1 MKAPF
6 SLTTMFRNPIFW
18 LGAVMCLLGLIV
30 LNFNGPNWKKS
41 IINSDGRGYYYFL
54 PAISSGDKTY
64 EATLEAEKQIV
75 GNSAPQLYILKTDS
89 GKHINKCYPG
99 VALLQSPFYLL
110 ASGIDYLSGAS
121 FNGYS
126 DTHLLAFFW
135 GSMFYVFLSMV
146 FFKKALTLF
155 FGSTKYT
162 WLVSILL
169 VFGTNVWY
177 QAFFYC
183 GLSHHYG
190 LFLFALF
197 CWNVLRYKQAVR
209 LRYLVYAGGILGL
222 LFLVRPTN
230 VMVLG
235 FLPFLFGTWDS
246 FVKAF
251 KRLFQFRNG
260 HLISFLIAWGI
271 VGAILPLVTYWQ
283 TGHFFYWSYQGEGFD
298 FRGKHLVETWFS
310 YRTGIFVLT
319 PITLLALIGLFHWLR
334 KNSYLFIAWLL
345 PFVVITYVLSS
356 WWCWDY
362 QSFFGHRGFTEF
374 QFLFSFPLLF
384 SFQVMKSS
392 TWKYSLLGLVLGYM
406 GIRSYQKITVIYNQ
420 QRFTSYTYWK
430 SLFDFNDKIHDKY
443 AVFTNCQPYG
453 RVIHSEELVQK
464 ALRYEEFDSRKE
476 FGQQIKYVFK
486 DKRKNIRYFA
496 ELHVNKQLLDNT
508 DWRDVIITFAGE
520 SSKGEI
526 VHYSSFPMYHFYKE
540 AKKEWTVFD
549 IQEEYYPFSDGTE
562 TMTIYIWNKGKK
574 QFKVD
579 DFRIGLKKI
588 DNQK

>member
-6 SLTTMFRNPIFW
+6 SLTTLLRNPIFW

-54 PAISSGDKTY
+54 PAISSGDNTY
-64 EATLEAEKQIV
+64 ESTLEAEKQIV

-89 GKHINKCYPG
+89 GKRINKCYPG

-126 DTHLLAFFW
+126 DTHILAFFW

-155 FGSTKYT
+155 FGSSKYT

-197 CWNVLRYKQAVR
+197 CWNVLRYKQDVR
-209 LRYLVYAGGILGL
+209 LRYLIYAGGILGL

-246 FVKAF
+246 FVEAF
-251 KRLFQFRNG
+251 KRLFRVRNG
-260 HLISFLIAWGI
+260 HLITFLIAWGA

-319 PITLLALIGLFHWLR
+319 PITLLALIGLFYWLR
-334 KNSYLFIAWLL
+334 RNSYLFIVWLL
-345 PFVVITYVLSS
+345 PFVAITYVLSS

-384 SFQVMKSS
+384 SLQVIKSS
-392 TWKYSLLGLVLGYM
+392 TWKYTLLGLVVGYM
-406 GIRSYQKITVIYNQ
+406 GIRSYQKIKDIYNQ
-420 QRFTSYTYWK
+420 QRFTPYTYWK

-453 RVIHSEELVQK
+453 KVIHSEELVPK
-464 ALRYEEFDSRKE
+464 ALRYEEFDSQKE

-486 DKRKNIRYFA
+486 DKRKNIRYFT
-496 ELHVNKQLLDNT
+496 ELHVNKQLLDDT

-520 SSKGEI
+520 SKKGEI

-540 AKKEWTVFD
+540 AKREWTIFD

-579 DFRIGLKKI
+579 DFRILLKKI